1 MYNPWSTHHTQA
13 PHPHHQ
19 SHHAQTH
26 PHHSHTQHAHH
37 HSPTVTSVSG
47 TVSVPGTVSPGT
59 RLVELDSSP
68 SASPSASSFR
78 MNWLPSM
85 LNGHGRVHGHT
96 TAHNPG
102 HNASL
107 PTISSNLRMQ
117 HSVSQQQQPQQHQ
130 HQHQQH
136 QQQTQAPVS
145 MIVDSRAA
153 QSGGAVVGTGGGGG
167 NQAGQVVSVESEE
180 SDRSESPGGTPGT
193 RDASGA
199 DALGEPEFTGEGGQ
213 NGRDGD
219 IDVEVLTENGTDVAG
234 KGVGV
239 SIGSNGEI
247 TRTLPSGLNLT
258 SRKHGKRLTT
268 KEEVFLF
275 EICNRHAADFG
286 RRSNLCKWWMTVTME
301 FTRGQKHPYSWHSVR
316 RKVELVTK
324 QRMKFLEEQRE
335 KGASGTETA
344 EDLSNP
350 RWRAVVDA
358 WIPTWQRWEEA
369 EARRIE
375 KRDSRRPRK
384 RKWTATTPTA
394 SVTAGDG
401 WDLPSSSAP
410 GSGDGWRAPSSASSS
425 PMVNQTST
433 APSSTPVSSTP
444 VRLPPGFDT
453 LFSQSSQT
461 PPVSTPFNPPTQ
473 THNHRTPQ
481 ANHTHNHTST
491 HNTSHNQPSTPSIT
505 NPPPQQTPDSAV
517 MVAMLETLGKLN
529 KHLESNPTAS
539 SLLQTGTNPNS
550 EPTSAQ
556 VQPASQDS
564 NGGASEDAQTPSR
577 SVLRKLK
584 KDLKSEMMEE
594 LRAEWDKERAVLE
607 EKLDSVQRTQEM
619 ILDMLRQEPS

>member
-1 MYNPWSTHHTQA
+1 
-13 PHPHHQ
+13 
-19 SHHAQTH
+19 
-26 PHHSHTQHAHH
+26 
-37 HSPTVTSVSG
+37 
-47 TVSVPGTVSPGT
+47 
-59 RLVELDSSP
+59 
-68 SASPSASSFR
+68 
-78 MNWLPSM
+78 
-85 LNGHGRVHGHT
+85 
-96 TAHNPG
+96 
-102 HNASL
+102 
-107 PTISSNLRMQ
+107 MQ
-117 HSVSQQQQPQQHQ
+117 HSVSQQQQ
-130 HQHQQH
+130 
-136 QQQTQAPVS
+136 QQQQQQAQAQAQTPVS
-145 MIVDSRAA
+145 MIVDSRSA
-153 QSGGAVVGTGGGGG
+153 QSGGAVVGTQAGGG

-213 NGRDGD
+213 NGRDGG
-219 IDVEVLTENGTDVAG
+219 IDVEVLAENGDVTG
-234 KGVGV
+234 KGVSV

-247 TRTLPSGLNLT
+247 THTLPSGLNLT

-394 SVTAGDG
+394 SITAGDG

-410 GSGDGWRAPSSASSS
+410 GSGDAWRAPSSTSSS
-425 PMVNQTST
+425 PMVNHTST
-433 APSSTPVSSTP
+433 APSSTPLSSTP

-461 PPVSTPFNPPTQ
+461 PPVSTPSNPHAQ
-473 THNHRTPQ
+473 VHAHRTPQ
-481 ANHTHNHTST
+481 TNHNHNHTHN
-491 HNTSHNQPSTPSIT
+491 HNTSHNQPSTPSTT

-539 SLLQTGTNPNS
+539 SFMQTGTNSNS

-556 VQPASQDS
+556 PQPASQDS
-564 NGGASEDAQTPSR
+564 NSGASEDTQALSP

-584 KDLKSEMMEE
+584 EDLKSEMMEE